1 MEYYDVQKLKQTWGD
16 KPCDHPAFEKIYYAG
31 AFLTVYCCRQCG
43 EEFTIAQK
51 LEITD
56 TRKFLLKASKA

>member
-1 MEYYDVQKLKQTWGD
+1 MEYYDVQKLMKAWGD

-43 EEFTIAQK
+43 KEFTIAQK